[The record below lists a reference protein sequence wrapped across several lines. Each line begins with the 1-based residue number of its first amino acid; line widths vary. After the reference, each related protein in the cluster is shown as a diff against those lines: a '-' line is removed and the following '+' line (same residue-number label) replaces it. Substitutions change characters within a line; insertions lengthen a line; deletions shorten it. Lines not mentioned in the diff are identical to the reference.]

1 MEADRDQGAEAA
13 VRVVHA
19 HLLNPDSGWSIGTF
33 GALAEFSRDAD
44 EPAEIARTDA
54 GGRVATARG
63 ALRIGLRNGVHVVA
77 YEAPDGHGE
86 GSTRGVAFCRPEA
99 EGCVNRRAALTEI
112 GPDADAIRPEHRESI
127 LFDIG
132 LGVPHVDFCLRTNDK
147 ALIAEIR
154 RSAGASVLEPGN
166 RAMEA
171 IKEAS
176 PHRVCISALGR
187 IEVYQYIPSARRHA
201 RTPEGPHTHLLP
213 RLLKAGHTHP
223 ADTPIPPGFLPCLT
237 LYPPGGLA
245 ESAAAAPNTRAAK
258 SG

>member
-1 MEADRDQGAEAA
+1 MEADGQGPEGA
-13 VRVVHA
+13 VPVIHR
-19 HLLNPDSGWSIGTF
+19 HLLSAASGWSIGTF

-44 EPAEIARTDA
+44 EPAEIARTHA

-63 ALRIGLRNGVHVVA
+63 ALRIGLKNGVRVVA
-77 YEAPDGHGE
+77 RESPGGHGGGKAREVSFCLPDDE
-86 GSTRGVAFCRPEA
+86 GSR
-99 EGCVNRRAALTEI
+99 NSRAALTEI
-112 GPDADAIRPEHRESI
+112 GPDRDAIRPEHREFT

-132 LGVPHVDFCLRTNDK
+132 LGVPQVDFCLRTNDK

-154 RSAGASVLEPGN
+154 RSVGQPILEPGN
-166 RAMEA
+166 RVMEA

-187 IEVYQYIPSARRHA
+187 IEVYQYIPSARHHA

-213 RLLKAGHTHP
+213 GLLKAGPGDAAET
-223 ADTPIPPGFLPCLT
+223 AIPPGFVPCLT
-237 LYPPGGLA
+237 LYPARGP
-245 ESAAAAPNTRAAK
+245 AAPAPNTRAAK

>member
-1 MEADRDQGAEAA
+1 METVGHGPEGA
-13 VRVVHA
+13 VSVVHT
-19 HLLNPDSGWSIGTF
+19 HLLTPDSGWSIGTF

-54 GGRVATARG
+54 GGGVTTARG
-63 ALRIGLRNGVHVVA
+63 ALRIGLTNGVRVIA
-77 YEAPDGHGE
+77 WESAGGHGD
-86 GSTRGVAFCRPEA
+86 GPTRSVAFCLPDDQGSR
-99 EGCVNRRAALTEI
+99 NRRAALTEI
-112 GPDADAIRPEHRESI
+112 GPDRDAIRPEHREFT

-132 LGVPHVDFCLRTNDK
+132 LGVPHLDFCLRTNDA

-154 RSAGASVLEPGN
+154 RSAGERILEPGN
-166 RAMEA
+166 RVMAA

-187 IEVYQYIPSARRHA
+187 IEVYQYIPSARHHA

-213 RLLKAGHTHP
+213 GLLKAGP
-223 ADTPIPPGFLPCLT
+223 GDAADTAIPPGFVACLT
-237 LYPPGGLA
+237 LYPAGGVA
-245 ESAAAAPNTRAAK
+245 GPEAAAPNTRAAK

>member
-1 MEADRDQGAEAA
+1 MEADGRGPEEP
-13 VRVVHA
+13 VSVVHT
-19 HLLNPDSGWSIGTF
+19 HLLTPDSGWSIGTF

-44 EPAEIARTDA
+44 EPAEVAKTDD

-63 ALRIGLRNGVHVVA
+63 ALRIGLKNGVRVVA
-77 YEAPDGHGE
+77 CESPGGHGE
-86 GSTRGVAFCRPEA
+86 GSTRGVAFCLPEA

-112 GPDADAIRPEHRESI
+112 GPDADAIRPQHREFI

-132 LGVPHVDFCLRTNDK
+132 LGAPHVDFCLRTDDK

-154 RSAGASVLEPGN
+154 RSAGQPIVEPGN
-166 RAMEA
+166 RVLEA

-187 IEVYQYIPSARRHA
+187 IEVYQHIPPAGRHV
-201 RTPEGPHTHLLP
+201 RTPEGPHTHLLLG
-213 RLLKAGHTHP
+213 LLKAGRGDA
-223 ADTPIPPGFLPCLT
+223 ADTAIPPGFVPCLT
-237 LYPPGGLA
+237 LYPARGLA
-245 ESAAAAPNTRAAK
+245 GPAAAAPNTRAAK

>member
-1 MEADRDQGAEAA
+1 MEPDGQEPESA
-13 VRVVHA
+13 VGVVHA

-44 EPAEIARTDA
+44 EPADIARTDD

-63 ALRIGLRNGVHVVA
+63 ALRIGLKNGVHVVA
-77 YEAPDGHGE
+77 YEAPSGDGNGSAGE
-86 GSTRGVAFCRPEA
+86 VAFCLAED
-99 EGCVNRRAALTEI
+99 EGCQNRRAALTEI
-112 GPDADAIRPEHRESI
+112 GPDEDAIQPQHRESI

-132 LGVPHVDFCLRTNDK
+132 LGVPHVDFCLRTNDA

-154 RSAGASVLEPGN
+154 RSVGERIVEPGN
-166 RAMEA
+166 RVLAA

-187 IEVYQYIPSARRHA
+187 IEVYQLIPSARGHV
-201 RTPEGPHTHLLP
+201 RTPEGPHTHLLL
-213 RLLKAGHTHP
+213 RLLKTGRGHAPGT
-223 ADTPIPPGFLPCLT
+223 AIPPGIVPCLT
-237 LYPPGGLA
+237 LYPARGLA
-245 ESAAAAPNTRAAK
+245 APEAVAPNTRAAK